1 MNQNEAMTLCEKI
14 KDCDRVI
21 HVQQLGIPWSPPTDP
36 IFSFVDKGAAGAGSA
51 TGGPNTSAM
60 ESSKHNMS

>member
-1 MNQNEAMTLCEKI
+1 MTLCEKI

-21 HVQQLGIPWSPPTDP
+21 HVQQLGIPWSAPTDP
-36 IFSFVDKGAAGAGSA
+36 IFQFSDKTAGASA

-60 ESSKHNMS
+60 ESSKHNMSKSEF